1 MNKPQTAQASE
12 APAAPQEERAA
23 RHLRLLARAAEI
35 QMEVMEAT
43 RTEAITK
50 PQPGI
55 DYCQHIAV
63 ATRSLRLTLLLE
75 EEMARPPEERAALAK
90 ARPAASPWAN
100 WHEKH
105 ATLGVTPVAAEVAVE
120 AAVGRTENKAGDHL
134 RAETVERLERPERV
148 EMAERVERCP
158 MPKARS
164 TVVPRWAWHQ
174 ERVKLAVVRA
184 ADDGSGS
191 EESDRLHA
199 RVCQRLEQ
207 PEVAEMIERSPA
219 PEAVARLC
227 RELGLPPEADR
238 WLELADEMLEEEG
251 FIPEPEA
258 PPAAPARRPEA
269 PDTG

>member
-1 MNKPQTAQASE
+1 MDKAQTAQTAE
-12 APAAPQEERAA
+12 APAAPQQERAA

-43 RTEAITK
+43 RDEAVKT
-50 PQPGI
+50 PRPGI
-55 DYCQHIAV
+55 DYCQRIAV

-75 EEMARPPEERAALAK
+75 EEMARPPEERAAPAK
-90 ARPAASPWAN
+90 ARPLASPWAD
-100 WHEKH
+100 WPEKR
-105 ATLGVTPVAAEVAVE
+105 ATPGVAPVAVE
-120 AAVGRTENKAGDHL
+120 AAVESTENEADDRL
-134 RAETVERLERPERV
+134 RAETVERLERPERPEAV
-148 EMAERVERCP
+148 ERVERCP
-158 MPKARS
+158 MPKARP
-164 TVVPRWAWHQ
+164 TVVPRREWHQ

-191 EESDRLHA
+191 EENNRLYA

-227 RELGLPPEADR
+227 REFGLPPEADR
-238 WLELADEMLEEEG
+238 WLKLADEVLVEEG
-251 FIPEPEA
+251 FIPEPET
-258 PPAAPARRPEA
+258 PLAAPDRKPEA

>member
-1 MNKPQTAQASE
+1 MDKPQTARTQE
-12 APAAPQEERAA
+12 AAPQEDRAA

-43 RTEAITK
+43 RDEAVQK
-50 PQPGI
+50 PQSGI
-55 DYCQHIAV
+55 DYCQRIAV

-75 EEMARPPEERAALAK
+75 EEMARPPEERAAALAK
-90 ARPAASPWAN
+90 ARPAASPMAN
-100 WHEKH
+100 WHEKN
-105 ATLGVTPVAAEVAVE
+105 ATLGVAPVAVE
-120 AAVGRTENKAGDHL
+120 AAVERTESEAASCL
-134 RAETVERLERPERV
+134 RAETVERPERHERLERPEV
-148 EMAERVERCP
+148 VERVERCP
-158 MPKARS
+158 MPKARP
-164 TVVPRWAWHQ
+164 TVVPRWAWHH
-174 ERVKLAVVRA
+174 ERVKLAVVSA

-258 PPAAPARRPEA
+258 PPATPARQAEA